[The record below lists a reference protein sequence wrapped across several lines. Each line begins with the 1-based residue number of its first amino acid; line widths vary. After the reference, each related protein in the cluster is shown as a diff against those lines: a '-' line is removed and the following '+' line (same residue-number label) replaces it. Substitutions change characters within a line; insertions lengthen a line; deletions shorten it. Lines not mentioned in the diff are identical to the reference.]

1 MLPIPELLKLH
12 RAQADTTYT
21 AMAKTIGMS
30 RQGLYLIVYGKSH
43 PTTKHI
49 RAIEQMTGWDVF
61 SVPSKKQ
68 LKILNQFAENAD
80 KNHLPRR

>member
-1 MLPIPELLKLH
+1 MLPIPELLRLH

-21 AMAKTIGMS
+21 QMS
-30 RQGLYLIVYGKSH
+30 DELGISRYGLYLIIVGKSH
-43 PTTKHI
+43 PTTKHL

-68 LKILNQFAENAD
+68 LKILGQFAENAD
-80 KNHLPRR
+80 KNHFPRR